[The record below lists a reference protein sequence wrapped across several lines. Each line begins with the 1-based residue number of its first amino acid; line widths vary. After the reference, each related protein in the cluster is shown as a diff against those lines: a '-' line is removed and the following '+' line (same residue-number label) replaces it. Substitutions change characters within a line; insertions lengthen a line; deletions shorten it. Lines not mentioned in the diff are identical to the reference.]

1 MSVSTS
7 LPVTADELR
16 GLVAG
21 RVVAP
26 GDPDYDAQRTVV
38 AGHID
43 RHPALIVRVANPD
56 DVGVVVRLA
65 AEHGI
70 ELAVRSGGHSGA
82 GHGTVDGGLVID
94 VRDLDAI
101 EIDPEA
107 RVAWAGS
114 GVTAAAFTEA
124 AGAHGLAVG
133 FGDTGSVG
141 LGGLTLGGGIGY
153 LVRKLGLT
161 IDALLAADV
170 VTADGQ
176 LRRTS
181 AESEPDLFWAIRGG
195 GGNFGVVTRFQF
207 RLAEVPA
214 AYGGI
219 LILPATPDVLVGYL
233 ERSAA
238 APEEL
243 SSILNVMP
251 APPMPGVPEAIVG
264 QVVGMAI
271 MCYAGDPEA
280 GERAIVPFR
289 ALAEPIADMLRP
301 MSYPEIYFPDDPDYR
316 PLAEARTLFID
327 RVDRPTAEVIVERL
341 QASDAA
347 MRAVQIRPLG
357 GAMARVPN
365 DATAFAHRQSEIM
378 VNVASFYEGEAD
390 RPRRAAWVTDLADA
404 LRQSDEGAY
413 VNFLVDEGPERVRA
427 AYPGPTWDRL
437 RAIKAGYDPGNL
449 FHLNQNIPPA

>member
-280 GERAIVPFR
+280 GERALVPFR

>member
-56 DVGVVVRLA
+56 DVGAVVRLA

-280 GERAIVPFR
+280 GERALVPFR

>member
-1 MSVSTS
+1 
-7 LPVTADELR
+7 
-16 GLVAG
+16 
-21 RVVAP
+21 
-26 GDPDYDAQRTVV
+26 
-38 AGHID
+38 
-43 RHPALIVRVANPD
+43 
-56 DVGVVVRLA
+56 VRLA

-280 GERAIVPFR
+280 GERALVPFR

>member
-280 GERAIVPFR
+280 GERALVPFR

-347 MRAVQIRPLG
+347 MRAVQLRPLG